1 MTIEQLHYV
10 IEIVKAGSISAAANQ
25 LFISRTVL
33 SSAVSRLENEL
44 GRKLFVRTSR
54 GIHLTPFGK
63 LFLDHIRPLHLQRV
77 SAGHLHPQQDGPG
90 IRGGEACRN
99 PL

>member
-1 MTIEQLHYV
+1 MTIGQLHYV
-10 IEIVKAGSISAAANQ
+10 IEIVKAESISAAANQ

-33 SSAVSRLENEL
+33 SSAVSRLEDEL

-63 LFLDHIRPLHLQRV
+63 LFLDHILEP
-77 SAGHLHPQQDGPG
+77 
-90 IRGGEACRN
+90 
-99 PL
+99 

>member
-1 MTIEQLHYV
+1 MAGNHCNYYSFGVLLMAVQRKKRRGTMTIGQLHYV

-33 SSAVSRLENEL
+33 SSAVSRLEDEL

-63 LFLDHIRPLHLQRV
+63 LFLDHIREP
-77 SAGHLHPQQDGPG
+77 
-90 IRGGEACRN
+90 
-99 PL
+99 